1 MDDRRDRTMRGEK
14 TRQHTDESPG
24 LYVHVPFCKTKCP
37 YCDFY
42 SVTNLSLVEEWLT
55 ALTKEAGLYG
65 GEFDT
70 FDTLYIGGGTPTV
83 LSDNELA
90 SLFESLHKY
99 FSFFRNAEITVEV
112 NPDDV
117 TPEKLEL
124 LRSMGVNRVS
134 VGVQSFNDDDLKFLK
149 RRHSRQSSINTLQRV
164 KSAGFYNFGIDLM
177 YGLPGQTEEGWI
189 ENLTEAL
196 TFHPTHLSCYELTIE
211 KATSFGRM
219 AEKGAL
225 KTPSEEQGRDLFLL
239 TSRFLEENGFVH
251 YEISNFARGSGFRSR
266 HNLKYWHHVPYLGL
280 GPGAHSFQN
289 GIRWW
294 NPRSVKGYCDKLLKG
309 LKPIEGFET
318 LSDEQ
323 LRLERIFL
331 GLRTSDGVNIENAL
345 NGVQKNETLNKMM
358 ATNLITIN
366 GDRLIPTKNGFLMA
380 DRLPL
385 LFL

>member
-1 MDDRRDRTMRGEK
+1 MSEREA
-14 TRQHTDESPG
+14 G

-42 SVTNLSLVEEWLT
+42 SITSLSMVEVWLT
-55 ALTKEAGLYG
+55 ALAKEAKLYHAEWG
-65 GEFDT
+65 V
-70 FDTLYIGGGTPTV
+70 FDTLYVGGGTPTV

-117 TPEKLEL
+117 TPEKLAL

-134 VGVQSFNDDDLKFLK
+134 VGVQSFNDNVLTYLK
-149 RRHSRQSSINTLQRV
+149 RRHSRDGAASALRQIHA
-164 KSAGFYNFGIDLM
+164 AGFPNIGIDLM
-177 YGLPGQTEEGWI
+177 YCLPGQTEKGWL

-196 TFHPTHLSCYELTIE
+196 TFHPTHISCYELTIE

-219 AEKGAL
+219 EEKGAL
-225 KTPSEEQGRDLFLL
+225 KTPSEEQGRNLFLL

-251 YEISNFARGSGFRSR
+251 YEISNFARGSRFRSR

-289 GIRWW
+289 GTRWW

-331 GLRTSDGVNIENAL
+331 GLRTTDGVNIENAL
-345 NGVQKNETLNKMM
+345 NGAQKNEALNKMIE
-358 ATNLITIN
+358 TNLITIN
-366 GDRLIPTKNGFLMA
+366 GDRFIPTKNGFLMA

-385 LFL
+385 LFP